1 MTAKKITSRDYSIYA
16 FYVAG
21 IPLKEI
27 AELFKTTRE
36 RVRQTALRVQKIKQ
50 EQDGREHISR
60 DAEAQGSNNPGAAE
74 SIRS

>member
-1 MTAKKITSRDYSIYA
+1 MIAKKITPRDYSIYA

-27 AELFKTTRE
+27 AGLFKTTRE

-50 EQDGREHISR
+50 KQDGREHIGR
-60 DAEAQGSNNPGAAE
+60 NVEAQGSNH
-74 SIRS
+74 